1 MHIGWRRSVKIAG
14 KESKEISRV
23 QGRVMKGVMVLLLAT
38 GLAGHAQ
45 AAPGNGSAVAAT
57 VTAPTAATSTPLPAP
72 EITSV
77 AAIPESTP
85 ESVLTSAPA
94 LTSESIPAPMV
105 QPVTAPVPQKLA
117 MDLSVW
123 GMYQNADVV
132 VKGVMIGLVLASI
145 VTWTILFSKGTE
157 LFRARRRLRQEHE
170 VIGAV
175 TDLDTASERAEDF
188 GQGSVS
194 SLLLHEALNERLLSI
209 ESNDNNGIKERTA
222 FRLERRV
229 AAIGR
234 QMGKGNGFLATIGA
248 ISPFVGLFG
257 TVWGI
262 MNSFIGIAHSQT
274 TNLAVVAPGIAE
286 ALLATALGLVAAI
299 PAVVIYNIFARQIGN
314 YRAQVGD
321 VAAQVLLLLSRDLD
335 LASSAEVKSPR
346 HPHQLRAG

>member
-1 MHIGWRRSVKIAG
+1 MHIGWRHSVKTAG
-14 KESKEISRV
+14 KEIKDRSFV
-23 QGRVMKGVMVLLLAT
+23 QGRVMTGVMALLLVAGLT
-38 GLAGHAQ
+38 GHVQ
-45 AAPGNGSAVAAT
+45 AAPGNSNAVASS
-57 VTAPTAATSTPLPAP
+57 VTTPTTATSTPLPAP

-77 AAIPESTP
+77 AATAANAE
-85 ESVLTSAPA
+85 TSPAPRVQPITAPA
-94 LTSESIPAPMV
+94 
-105 QPVTAPVPQKLA
+105 PQGLA

-123 GMYQNADVV
+123 GMYQHADVV

-157 LFRARRRLRQEHE
+157 LFRARRRLLQEHE

-175 TDLDTASERAEDF
+175 TDLDTASERAEVFAPD
-188 GQGSVS
+188 SIS
-194 SLLLHEALNERLLSI
+194 SLLLREAQNERLLSA

-299 PAVVIYNIFARQIGN
+299 PAVVIYNIFARLIGS

-335 LASSAEVKSPR
+335 LSSSTEAKPAKQ
-346 HPHQLRAG
+346 PHQLRAG

>member
-1 MHIGWRRSVKIAG
+1 
-14 KESKEISRV
+14 
-23 QGRVMKGVMVLLLAT
+23 
-38 GLAGHAQ
+38 AQ
-45 AAPGNGSAVAAT
+45 PKAAPGNGSAVAAT

-85 ESVLTSAPA
+85 ESVLTSASA

-274 TNLAVVAPGIAE
+274 TNLAVIAPGIAE

>member
-1 MHIGWRRSVKIAG
+1 MKTAG
-14 KESKEISRV
+14 KEIKDKSFA
-23 QGRVMKGVMVLLLAT
+23 QGRVMKSAMALLLVA
-38 GLAGHAQ
+38 GLTGHAF
-45 AAPGNGSAVAAT
+45 AAPGNSGAVAASVAT
-57 VTAPTAATSTPLPAP
+57 PTTATSTPLPTP
-72 EITSV
+72 EITPV
-77 AAIPESTP
+77 ATTP
-85 ESVLTSAPA
+85 ANAEAATSAPRIQP
-94 LTSESIPAPMV
+94 LPAA
-105 QPVTAPVPQKLA
+105 APQGLA

-123 GMYQNADVV
+123 GMYQHADVV

-157 LFRARRRLRQEHE
+157 LFRARRRLQQEHE

-175 TDLDTASERAEDF
+175 TDLDTASERAEAFSTDSIS
-188 GQGSVS
+188 G
-194 SLLLHEALNERLLSI
+194 LLLREAQNERLLSA

-229 AAIGR
+229 AAISR

-299 PAVVIYNIFARQIGN
+299 PAVVIYNIFARLIGS

-335 LASSAEVKSPR
+335 LSSTAEAKSSKL
-346 HPHQLRAG
+346 PHQLRAG

>member
-1 MHIGWRRSVKIAG
+1 MKIAG

-85 ESVLTSAPA
+85 ESVLTSASA

-274 TNLAVVAPGIAE
+274 TNLAVIAPGIAE
-286 ALLATALGLVAAI
+286 ALLQ
-299 PAVVIYNIFARQIGN
+299 R
-314 YRAQVGD
+314 R
-321 VAAQVLLLLSRDLD
+321 
-335 LASSAEVKSPR
+335 
-346 HPHQLRAG
+346 

>member
-1 MHIGWRRSVKIAG
+1 MKTAG
-14 KESKEISRV
+14 KESKKTSFV
-23 QGRVMKGVMVLLLAT
+23 QGRVMKGTMALLLII

-45 AAPGNGSAVAAT
+45 AAPGNSNAVAST
-57 VTAPTAATSTPLPAP
+57 VTAPTTAVSTPLP
-72 EITSV
+72 
-77 AAIPESTP
+77 TP
-85 ESVLTSAPA
+85 EMTPVTTAP
-94 LTSESIPAPMV
+94 TPTV
-105 QPVTAPVPQKLA
+105 QPLAAPVPQRLA

-132 VKGVMIGLVLASI
+132 VKAVMIGLVLASI

-170 VIGAV
+170 VLGAV
-175 TDLDTASERAEDF
+175 TDLDTASERAEAF
-188 GQGSVS
+188 TQGSISV
-194 SLLLHEALNERLLSI
+194 LLLHEAQNERLLSI

-229 AAIGR
+229 AAISR

-299 PAVVIYNIFARQIGN
+299 PAVVIYNIFARLIGA

-335 LASSAEVKSPR
+335 LASSADAKLPQ

>member
-1 MHIGWRRSVKIAG
+1 MHIGWRRSVKTAG
-14 KESKEISRV
+14 KKIKDKSLV
-23 QGRVMKGVMVLLLAT
+23 QGRMMNGAMALLLVV
-38 GLAGHAQ
+38 GLTGHAF
-45 AAPGNGSAVAAT
+45 AAPGNSSAVAASV
-57 VTAPTAATSTPLPAP
+57 VTPTTTATSTPLPAP

-77 AAIPESTP
+77 AAPANAEA
-85 ESVLTSAPA
+85 VAP
-94 LTSESIPAPMV
+94 TMPAPV
-105 QPVTAPVPQKLA
+105 IQPAPQGLA

-123 GMYQNADVV
+123 GMYQHADVV

-157 LFRARRRLRQEHE
+157 LFRARRRLQQEHE

-175 TDLDTASERAEDF
+175 TDLDTASERAEVF
-188 GQGSVS
+188 SPESISG
-194 SLLLHEALNERLLSI
+194 LLLREAQNERLLSA
-209 ESNDNNGIKERTA
+209 ESDDNNGIKERTA

-299 PAVVIYNIFARQIGN
+299 PAVVIYNIFARLIGS

-335 LASSAEVKSPR
+335 LSNSAEAKSPKQ
-346 HPHQLRAG
+346 PHQLRAG